1 MSKNYRGIWFYGLA
15 GSGKTF
21 ASGLIKTK
29 VSNPFIIDGDDV
41 RRLISVDL
49 GYTNEDRK
57 IQLQRVIGLA
67 QIAVMNQKYPI
78 VSTVSMNESIFDQC
92 NKLGLRVVNI
102 LRPRGQIIAAR
113 ISLYQNEKNVVG
125 KDIPQQ
131 SVKTEKIKNDGSVNF
146 KKLVLDYVK

>member
-1 MSKNYRGIWFYGLA
+1 MSKNDRGIWFYGLA

-41 RRLISVDL
+41 RRLISDDL

-78 VSTVSMNESIFDQC
+78 VSTVSMNASIFDQC
-92 NKLGLRVVNI
+92 NELGLRVVNI

-113 ISLYQNEKNVVG
+113 MSLYQNGKNVVG